1 MGRLSGSNKTPRLVP
16 SNVPASSTIDELLR
30 NNRDFGIPKWAVSSR
45 NTFELHAKVYA
56 SLSTLGLG
64 NDTVDRVHW
73 CISRRI
79 YGVFQ
84 NDIDTVDSEGWESIV
99 NDPALEQGCDHV
111 EGSQLEEEEVWTRS
125 RSRNEL
131 NTSCSTSASSAASTL
146 GSADSSDS
154 TASDSN
160 STVSPRSATP
170 SISSSNSFQSQEG
183 ALAAPEPNQRAQIG
197 YRNEEAP
204 ELWSAACIRGWEHE
218 KPTTPTDIGS
228 FYDFECPVYFFDTIS
243 TDYISAHGKHLQGLE
258 LKGESTQDLAKQLEA
273 ILIEAVQ
280 AKDFSK
286 VFASTRHFMLVD
298 QAEEY
303 VTSGGGIE
311 REAIFIL
318 NQLYLKER
326 AAEFLTK
333 GLDDY
338 ATLATVPQCTARFMS
353 EDKRIA
359 LGVLGAV
366 VSLSLVYGMG
376 AEPLNPIL
384 LMYCYNN
391 CDMRSVLDE
400 LVREWHPLLHQTLKL
415 WLAIGPDDSVQGFAS
430 HFATYHGTSV
440 DTLTGRTPEMHC
452 SLAWDML
459 HRAIVGTEAGDHPYF
474 QAFWDGL
481 MMRCAGSRTIAN
493 VYIGG
498 PEKFVST
505 VYGCYVR
512 GYSSM
517 HLEHCIEVEQDT
529 LSEVERLLGSLPVLD
544 ASSFTSMIHGFLE
557 GRGAPCPKLLQE
569 AEECFNL
576 LVDLYE
582 IQQPMFR
589 LWMFNWAATGTPH
602 VLQDGV
608 ATTVILF
615 SSAIGFRGLLLLNRS
630 DLSRTTTLST

>member
-1 MGRLSGSNKTPRLVP
+1 MTAFPSLVQLANWERIEHARESLPVKKRKRLKAVKLPSLLGHLLVPRVEDCLRQAERGEVVVTLDVLVLPPQPSTKDHKTFKLLQHLYCYTAHKASFCSVLQKLHLTFTFPNLRVATTVGELLQHLTARIQAQGYSFPERSALPFAAPHESLPLGLLSYTNMGRLSGSNKTPRLMP

-30 NNRDFGIPKWAVSSR
+30 NNRDFAIPKWAVSSR
-45 NTFELHAKVYA
+45 NTFELHAIIQAPFLEVYA

-64 NDTVDRVHW
+64 NDMVDCVHW

-99 NDPALEQGCDHV
+99 NDPALEQGCDHA
-111 EGSQLEEEEVWTRS
+111 EGSQLEEEEDEERVVAQSLTAFDPQDSSQVWTHS

-170 SISSSNSFQSQEG
+170 SISSSNSSQSQEG

-197 YRNEEAP
+197 YVSDFRSCFTLVVILKP
-204 ELWSAACIRGWEHE
+204 YCWEHE
-218 KPTTPTDIGS
+218 KPTAPTDISS

-258 LKGESTQDLAKQLEA
+258 LKGESTWDLAKQLEA

-286 VFASTRHFMLVD
+286 VFASTCHFMLVD

-303 VTSGGGIE
+303 ITLGGGIE
-311 REAIFIL
+311 REVIFIL

-338 ATLATVPQCTARFMS
+338 ATLATVPQYTARFMS

-359 LGVLGAV
+359 LSVLGAV
-366 VSLSLVYGMG
+366 VSLSLIYGMG
-376 AEPLNPIL
+376 VEPLNPIL
-384 LMYCYNN
+384 LMYCYND

-400 LVREWHPLLHQTLKL
+400 LVREWQTHEK
-415 WLAIGPDDSVQGFAS
+415 G
-430 HFATYHGTSV
+430 
-440 DTLTGRTPEMHC
+440 LTP
-452 SLAWDML
+452 S
-459 HRAIVGTEAGDHPYF
+459 IVA
-474 QAFWDGL
+474 Q
-481 MMRCAGSRTIAN
+481 
-493 VYIGG
+493 
-498 PEKFVST
+498 
-505 VYGCYVR
+505 
-512 GYSSM
+512 
-517 HLEHCIEVEQDT
+517 
-529 LSEVERLLGSLPVLD
+529 
-544 ASSFTSMIHGFLE
+544 
-557 GRGAPCPKLLQE
+557 
-569 AEECFNL
+569 
-576 LVDLYE
+576 
-582 IQQPMFR
+582 
-589 LWMFNWAATGTPH
+589 
-602 VLQDGV
+602 
-608 ATTVILF
+608 
-615 SSAIGFRGLLLLNRS
+615 
-630 DLSRTTTLST
+630 